1 MYTAK
6 SSFLVYWG
14 KASQQYGA
22 FLIPSRNNSGFGKTD
37 GRIYR
42 RHRKSAP
49 VHRKC
54 PKSPRK
60 HTAGNGFGRFR
71 TSQKTQRERRC
82 QPYPVCL
89 NISRGNGRSF
99 LMRVAGRNTTSF
111 AENVNGTASKASAP
125 FLSDAR
131 ITYQRGDKR
140 DGIRGRSCRSC
151 PCPYA
156 SPVPI
161 RRSAD
166 REMVSQGA
174 SCSLTVGGSDA
185 ALNVRRRWHPCRSR

>member
-1 MYTAK
+1 MYTAN
-6 SSFLVYWG
+6 SLFLVYCR

-22 FLIPSRNNSGFGKTD
+22 FLIPRRNNPRFWELD
-37 GRIYR
+37 RRIYR
-42 RHRKSAP
+42 HHRKSAP

-89 NISRGNGRSF
+89 NISRENGCSF
-99 LMRVAGRNTTSF
+99 LMRAAGKNTTSF
-111 AENVNGTASKASAP
+111 AGSVRGTASRASVP
-125 FLSDAR
+125 FLFDAH

-140 DGIRGRSCRSC
+140 DGIRG
-151 PCPYA
+151 PQPLLYPPPHPP
-156 SPVPI
+156 SPSDGPQTG
-161 RRSAD
+161 RWSA
-166 REMVSQGA
+166 REK
-174 SCSLTVGGSDA
+174 
-185 ALNVRRRWHPCRSR
+185 